1 MTKVYEKEAAGLVI
15 NAHETSTT
23 AIKPHPTTLPC
34 PALPNHPYFTT
45 FILGFLDMIKT
56 LSRF

>member
-15 NAHETSTT
+15 NAHETSTS
-23 AIKPHPTTLPC
+23 AIKPHHT
-34 PALPNHPYFTT
+34 ALPNHPYFTT